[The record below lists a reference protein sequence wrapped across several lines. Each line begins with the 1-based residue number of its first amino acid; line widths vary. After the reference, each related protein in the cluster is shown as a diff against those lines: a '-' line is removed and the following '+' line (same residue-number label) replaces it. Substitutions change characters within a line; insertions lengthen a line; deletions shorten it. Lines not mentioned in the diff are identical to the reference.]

1 MTTDLNTYGE
11 NIRSIQNQKAAATLT
26 LAHLKEELHNTDLWK
41 EIQAKELEIKELETK
56 EEDIK
61 SNILEGMIVNNLK
74 VVEFTNQRFTAKQNP
89 GSVKVLDENLIPQEY
104 KRLKTELVV
113 DKKAIK
119 EAIQKG
125 EVVDW
130 AELSYGYSL
139 VITPR

>member
-11 NIRSIQNQKAAATLT
+11 NIRSLQNQRATAELT
-26 LAHLKEELHNTDLWK
+26 LAHLREELHATDLRK
-41 EIQAKELEIKELETK
+41 EIQAKEQEVRDLTTK
-56 EEDIK
+56 EEDLK
-61 SNILEGMIVNNLK
+61 SNILAGMLSNWLK

-89 GSVKVLDENLIPQEY
+89 GSVKVIDENLIPQQF
-104 KRLKTELVV
+104 KKLKTELVV
-113 DKKAIK
+113 DKKSIK